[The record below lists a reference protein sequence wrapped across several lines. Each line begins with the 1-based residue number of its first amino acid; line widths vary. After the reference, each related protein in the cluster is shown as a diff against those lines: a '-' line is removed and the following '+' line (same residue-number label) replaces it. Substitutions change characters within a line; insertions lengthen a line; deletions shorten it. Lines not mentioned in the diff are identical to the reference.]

1 MKELSLSI
9 LDIAMNSVRA
19 EATEVKI
26 ELVETK
32 DTLKLTISDN
42 GTGMTKDVLQ
52 SVTNPFCT
60 TRKTR
65 KIGLGIPLLKLAAE
79 QTGGSLEIESKHID
93 DYPSAHGTITSATFF
108 KNHIDFTPLGDIASS
123 ITTLIQGSPDID
135 FHFVHKADNGEVE
148 INTAQIRQVLGEDVP
163 LNCYEVI
170 KWIGDS
176 LNEQY
181 SELIK

>member
-19 EATEVKI
+19 EATKVKI

-79 QTGGSLEIESKHID
+79 QTGGSLEIESNHID

-108 KNHIDFTPLGDIASS
+108 KNHIDFTPLGDIPSS

-148 INTAQIRQVLGEDVP
+148 IDTTQIRQVLGEDVP
-163 LNCYEVI
+163 INCYEVI